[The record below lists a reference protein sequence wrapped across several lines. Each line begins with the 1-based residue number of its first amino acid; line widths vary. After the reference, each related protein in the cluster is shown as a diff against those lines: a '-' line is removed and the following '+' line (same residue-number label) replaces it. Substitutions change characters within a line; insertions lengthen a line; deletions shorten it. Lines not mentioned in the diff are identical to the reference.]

1 MRRTSFKTSI
11 AAMGFF
17 MLGFGAMF
25 LAEEYDRTIP
35 RINFGMHSGRPF
47 NHGDYLGI
55 GSFTIF
61 LALLVVSL
69 MFLQKDD

>member
-1 MRRTSFKTSI
+1 MV
-11 AAMGFF
+11 FF
-17 MLGFGAMF
+17 LLGFLAMF
-25 LAEEYDRTIP
+25 LAEQFDRTIS

-47 NHGDYLGI
+47 NHWDYLGI
-55 GSFTIF
+55 GSFAIF